1 MPRQLSRRQVLVGG
15 SLSTLAVCGLGGCA
29 SYGPEQQPSV
39 PPPASTLT
47 VPAAEIPVGGGR
59 VFDTQRVVVTQ
70 PTAGNFKAFSAVCT
84 HQGCTVAQVT
94 ATIDCPCH
102 GSQFAITDGSVV
114 NGPATQPLPS
124 VPVHRQGKQLTV
136 G

>member
-1 MPRQLSRRQVLVGG
+1 MTPRISRRQVLIGG
-15 SLSTLAVCGLGGCA
+15 GLSTLAVCGFAGCA
-29 SYGPEQQPSV
+29 SYGPEAQPST

-59 VFDTQRVVVTQ
+59 VFNPQRVVVTQ
-70 PTAGNFKAFSAVCT
+70 PTAGNFLAFSAVCT

-102 GSQFAITDGSVV
+102 GSRFAITDGSVV
-114 NGPATQPLPS
+114 NGPSTEALPG
-124 VPVHRQGKQLTV
+124 VPIHRQGDQLTV